1 MRNRLILLPQLI
13 RLGGAVVRPLG
24 SGRSS
29 AADRC
34 IGSVS
39 GDVRNVRRRRIEV
52 VRDTKLVDGHASA
65 RITRMAIETQRS
77 GRGYLTITEFRPSA
91 AGEGE
96 ISEAQAG
103 Q

>member
-1 MRNRLILLPQLI
+1 
-13 RLGGAVVRPLG
+13 
-24 SGRSS
+24 
-29 AADRC
+29 
-34 IGSVS
+34 
-39 GDVRNVRRRRIEV
+39 
-52 VRDTKLVDGHASA
+52 VDGHASA